1 MNTYPQSKT
10 VELETFVE
18 DLDIAL
24 GDGVWVNSANLVL
37 QVDYEG
43 YDPGSYDTPPCGG
56 TAVVSDILRVKDIAV
71 CDEKTGDEITTYP
84 HNLTKATLEKV
95 VKNELVKQGWM
106 NTSERD
112 DWATDSVGSVLEK
125 D

>member
-43 YDPGSYDTPPCGG
+43 YDSGSYDTPPCGG
-56 TAVVSDILRVKDIAV
+56 TAVVSDILQVKDIAV